1 VKIATT
7 PLDCEGKNPDVLL
20 GSRTMLPVKI
30 RAVELSGE
38 RAMGW
43 LVQW

>member
-1 VKIATT
+1 
-7 PLDCEGKNPDVLL
+7 L
-20 GSRTMLPVKI
+20 GSATMLPVKI
-30 RAVELSGE
+30 RAVEFRGE